1 MTDAHTSPPAAQP
14 KSNRSWL
21 IVGGVVLVC
30 CCLAALAAIVLG
42 PTISGLFGS
51 GGGLYSGRADD
62 VLKHDV
68 LQVIAN
74 YELAQHD
81 CSEVSLLLG
90 STTVSPEQSGD
101 GSWTEMW
108 QVMACNASHLYS
120 ISFVPSPQ
128 GGTDFSVTPLEQ

>member
-1 MTDAHTSPPAAQP
+1 MLLPG
-14 KSNRSWL
+14 R
-21 IVGGVVLVC
+21 I
-30 CCLAALAAIVLG
+30 
-42 PTISGLFGS
+42 

-62 VLKHDV
+62 VLKQDV

-74 YELAQHD
+74 YELAQYD

-108 QVMACNASHLYS
+108 QGMACNTSHLYS